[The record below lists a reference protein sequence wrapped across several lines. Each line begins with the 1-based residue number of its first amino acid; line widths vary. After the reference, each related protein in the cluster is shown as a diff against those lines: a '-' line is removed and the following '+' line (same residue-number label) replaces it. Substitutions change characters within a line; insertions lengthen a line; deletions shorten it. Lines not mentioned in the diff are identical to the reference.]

1 MTLPSHSP
9 ITPGYGFGSTLPPYS
24 VSNPHKGTDFQHVPD
39 NTIYAPISGRVTLV
53 PNNGN
58 DGNGIYLTDTNGDFH
73 GLLHSSQYLVQNG
86 SVVTEGQRL
95 AIMGDTGAAQGV
107 HLHWCVKRN
116 GVFIDP
122 MKLIKEDEVSS
133 TDIAN
138 VRGDRLKQIATLLN
152 LPDGDDQSAIVQGI
166 QNVQQIAQLRADRL
180 SQIAKL
186 LGVDSGDDQGAIVA
200 AIDSQ
205 STLNKT
211 TVLKYVQDNLK

>member
-1 MTLPSHSP
+1 MVLPSHSP
-9 ITPGYGFGSTLPPYS
+9 ITLPFGATTDPYTPT
-24 VSNPHKGTDFQHVPD
+24 NPHLGTDFAYIPD
-39 NTIYAPISGRVTLV
+39 DKIYAPFSGRVTLV
-53 PNNGN
+53 PYNGR
-58 DGNGIYLTDTNGDFH
+58 DGNGIYMTDPQGRLH
-73 GLLHSSQYLVQNG
+73 GMLHSSQYLVQNG
-86 SVVTEGQRL
+86 ASVTEGQRI
-95 AIMGDTGAAQGV
+95 AIMGETGAAQGV
-107 HLHWCVKRN
+107 HLHYCIKEN